1 MNLKETK
8 KSRRQD
14 GILAALERNP
24 TIRVKTLADDLCVST
39 ETVRRDL
46 AELDSSGRIQRTYG
60 GAVKTNL
67 FEPALSERLKVKVK
81 QRERIAKHAV
91 LLLGDVDCIFIGGGA
106 TTLHFARALQSINRR
121 ITVLT
126 ASFSVAIELSTN
138 PLIEVMSLPGIVEPT
153 EGLVYGPDTLKFIS
167 QYRPRIAVMGA
178 SAIDADGVSEA
189 LLNAAQV
196 YQAMIDNSEKVIFIA
211 DSDKF
216 GQRAL
221 QIVAEWGPNKTLVT
235 DQVPENE
242 LQTAIEKSGCDIQI
256 VTSKFGS

>member
-1 MNLKETK
+1 LNLKETK

-24 TIRVKTLADDLCVST
+24 TIRVKTIADDLCVST

-153 EGLVYGPDTLKFIS
+153 ERLVYGPDTLKFIS